1 MVAEVEDADFERQQ
15 NMSDSSS
22 SYDKDD
28 SSKSEKS
35 SARRSR
41 SQMVQINDK
50 LQQIRMIT
58 VN

>member
-22 SYDKDD
+22 SDDKDD